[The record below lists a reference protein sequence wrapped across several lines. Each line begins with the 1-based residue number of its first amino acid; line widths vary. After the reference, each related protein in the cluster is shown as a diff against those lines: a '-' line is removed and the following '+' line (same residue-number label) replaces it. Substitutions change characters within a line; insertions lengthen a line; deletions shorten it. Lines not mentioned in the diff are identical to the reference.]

1 MKTKNEL
8 IKLREKYLSPSLSLS
23 YDVPLHIT
31 KGRGQYLFD
40 QKGKK
45 YLDSMGGLWYKA
57 AGYGRKEIADAV
69 YNQMTQIESSPSGS
83 ATISQI
89 ELAGKKSISKY

>member
-8 IKLREKYLSPSLSLS
+8 IELREKYLSPSLSLS
-23 YDVPLHIT
+23 YDVPLYIT

-45 YLDSMGGLWYKA
+45 YLDCINNIQHIGHSHPRILNKAYKQF
-57 AGYGRKEIADAV
+57 KEL
-69 YNQMTQIESSPSGS
+69 NTN
-83 ATISQI
+83 TR
-89 ELAGKKSISKY
+89 